1 MPLILLPSLIPT
13 TTTSPC
19 YHWMPSDEVSANKH
33 TVQRLRD
40 WIYSKALPPIISSSV
55 SCWWSPTLLRSKDAP
70 NEREALWNEL
80 GPPLAPA
87 SMPTSSLSRL
97 HQPSLIIEVQAT
109 VHTSTTSSLF
119 RIRQLRASES
129 NLFKSRRKMLTIWP
143 RRDKSRWSHCR
154 FLLIACWENEM
165 LASQA
170 QSAVWWERKLVSATR
185 AAGLESRNAIGI
197 ETQCGTDLI
206 IIVGKYIRRLDPA
219 SQRQGC
225 GVQREGFGPKPKHSN

>member
-1 MPLILLPSLIPT
+1 MPLILLPSLIP
-13 TTTSPC
+13 TTSPC

-33 TVQRLRD
+33 TVQRLKD
-40 WIYSKALPPIISSSV
+40 WIYSKALPLIISSSV

-87 SMPTSSLSRL
+87 ASMPTSSLSRL
-97 HQPSLIIEVQAT
+97 HQPPLIIRVQAT
-109 VHTSTTSSLF
+109 VHTSTSTSSTSLF

-170 QSAVWWERKLVSATR
+170 QIADVGERTGVCDQSWRAGEQKCNWNRNTMWDRFDHHCGKVYQASRPGKPTPRMWSTKRGVWTKTL
-185 AAGLESRNAIGI
+185 N
-197 ETQCGTDLI
+197 
-206 IIVGKYIRRLDPA
+206 
-219 SQRQGC
+219 
-225 GVQREGFGPKPKHSN
+225 

>member
-13 TTTSPC
+13 TSPG
-19 YHWMPSDEVSANKH
+19 YHWMPSDEVLANKH
-33 TVQRLRD
+33 TVQRLKD
-40 WIYSKALPPIISSSV
+40 WIYSKALPLIISSSV

-87 SMPTSSLSRL
+87 ASMPTSSLSRL
-97 HQPSLIIEVQAT
+97 HQPPLIIRVQAT
-109 VHTSTTSSLF
+109 VHTSTSTSTSLF

-165 LASQA
+165 LARQA
-170 QSAVWWERKLVSATR
+170 QIAGGKENWCLRPELEGWR
-185 AAGLESRNAIGI
+185 AEMQLESKHN
-197 ETQCGTDLI
+197 
-206 IIVGKYIRRLDPA
+206 VGQIWSSLWE
-219 SQRQGC
+219 SIS
-225 GVQREGFGPKPKHSN
+225 GV

>member
-1 MPLILLPSLIPT
+1 MPLILLPSLIP
-13 TTTSPC
+13 TTSPC

-33 TVQRLRD
+33 TVQRLKD
-40 WIYSKALPPIISSSV
+40 WIYSKALPLIISSSV

-87 SMPTSSLSRL
+87 ASMPTSSLSRL
-97 HQPSLIIEVQAT
+97 HQPPLIIRVKAT
-109 VHTSTTSSLF
+109 VHTSTSTSLF
-119 RIRQLRASES
+119 RIRQLRSSES

-165 LASQA
+165 LARQA
-170 QSAVWWERKLVSATR
+170 QIAGGKENWCLRPELEGWR
-185 AAGLESRNAIGI
+185 AEMQLESKHN
-197 ETQCGTDLI
+197 
-206 IIVGKYIRRLDPA
+206 VGQIWSSLWE
-219 SQRQGC
+219 SIS
-225 GVQREGFGPKPKHSN
+225 GV

>member
-1 MPLILLPSLIPT
+1 MPLILLPSLIP
-13 TTTSPC
+13 TTSPC

-33 TVQRLRD
+33 TVQRLKD
-40 WIYSKALPPIISSSV
+40 WIYSKALPLIISSSV

-87 SMPTSSLSRL
+87 ASMPTSSLSRL
-97 HQPSLIIEVQAT
+97 HQPPLIIRVQAT
-109 VHTSTTSSLF
+109 VHTSTSTSSTSLF

-165 LASQA
+165 LARQA
-170 QSAVWWERKLVSATR
+170 QIAGGKENWCLRPELEGWR
-185 AAGLESRNAIGI
+185 AEMQLESKHN
-197 ETQCGTDLI
+197 
-206 IIVGKYIRRLDPA
+206 VGQIWSSLWE
-219 SQRQGC
+219 SIS
-225 GVQREGFGPKPKHSN
+225 GV

>member
-1 MPLILLPSLIPT
+1 MKSQPT
-13 TTTSPC
+13 
-19 YHWMPSDEVSANKH
+19 H
-33 TVQRLRD
+33 TVQRLKD

-55 SCWWSPTLLRSKDAP
+55 SCWWDPTLLGSKDAP

-97 HQPSLIIEVQAT
+97 HQLPLIIEVQAN
-109 VHTSTTSSLF
+109 VHTSTSTSSSSLF

-165 LASQA
+165 LARPGPDC
-170 QSAVWWERKLVSATR
+170 WWERKLVSATR
-185 AAGLESRNAIGI
+185 AGQENRNAIGI

-225 GVQREGFGPKPKHSN
+225 GVQREGFGPKPKHNS

>member
-13 TTTSPC
+13 TSHC
-19 YHWMPSDEVSANKH
+19 YHWIPSDEVLANKH
-33 TVQRLRD
+33 TVQRLKD
-40 WIYSKALPPIISSSV
+40 WIYSKALPLIISSSV

-97 HQPSLIIEVQAT
+97 HQPPLIIRVQAT
-109 VHTSTTSSLF
+109 VHTSTSTSTSLF

-165 LASQA
+165 LARQA
-170 QSAVWWERKLVSATR
+170 QIAGGKENWCLRPELEGWR
-185 AAGLESRNAIGI
+185 AEMQLESKHN
-197 ETQCGTDLI
+197 
-206 IIVGKYIRRLDPA
+206 VGQIWSSLWE
-219 SQRQGC
+219 SIS
-225 GVQREGFGPKPKHSN
+225 GV